1 MTGNETSEQRER
13 KKPGRVPTSCAECR
27 RLKLRCDRKVPC
39 ESCLKRGCGAICP
52 NGSLTS
58 AKGNRLVLA
67 NTGELHNK
75 IEVMSA
81 RIRDLE
87 DALRQAHSENFDRPH
102 PLLARSITVI
112 PQGSVPETS
121 PSTSQFGGS
130 CVAATKTE
138 TETVIDAFGTLTI
151 GTRGET
157 TFMSSTARSE
167 FLIQPPIKQGR
178 TGSSLI
184 DNPRLSRRVLDAW
197 GPVNDL
203 TPVDEELRKLVMGHL
218 PPLSEA
224 IRLCEIYLDWGK
236 TLWNP
241 LSRHELFDEI
251 LGSVY
256 RAESYEF
263 IPGPHD
269 LSLLF
274 SVFALAAL
282 FDFDR
287 PAYSVEAYEYHILSH
302 VALNFSPACMDT
314 TLHTVHAVLHIVQYL
329 DLSDLQMDPSRTYVF
344 IGLAVK
350 LGYRIGIHLHSAR
363 FKLEKSDVQKRS
375 TVFWQMFRMDTW
387 LSFYSGRPPNVS
399 PDWIDAPYPDG
410 ELAQS
415 GMGELEMSW
424 HSWSWRYS
432 RLLHDVLV
440 NAFGT
445 KIPTYKT
452 ILELD
457 RKIRDF
463 PIPPHLHPRCEQ
475 DGLKSS
481 ISAQMQRLYV
491 LASKEATLLNIHRRY
506 FSRALQDTPS
516 DLLKHKYGP
525 SVMAMYRSAWR
536 LIISHSQAVTNM
548 PDVMARMPIFWS
560 HAFSA
565 AIVMCMIVTRAPT
578 SSMAVSSLHELDV
591 VYDIFQKAVP
601 TTKIATVLLDP
612 ITKIW
617 RKGHEIVDH
626 PNADGVLS
634 RAELDRLG
642 GGSTRL
648 ISKNPPSPSSS
659 HTGSSPSSEADSSY
673 SGQSGIN
680 ISPGPSSSAFELSS
694 SIHPRIMQDMRSFN
708 WFEPSFAATGV
719 PDDVPLES
727 ISQALTDAR
736 FSQNVFGAELYTA
749 QQVSNT
755 NTFHPPRPRP
765 FNAQGE
771 HQPDGLVLDSAW
783 QSFVEQLG
791 F

>member
-1 MTGNETSEQRER
+1 MARPEITEQRER
-13 KKPGRVPTSCAECR
+13 KKPGRVATSCAECR

-39 ESCLKRGCGAICP
+39 ETCLKRGCGAICP

-58 AKGNRLVLA
+58 SKGNRLVLA
-67 NTGELHNK
+67 NTEELHNR

-81 RIRDLE
+81 RVRDLE
-87 DALRQAHSENFDRPH
+87 HALTQARSQGFDELH
-102 PLLARSITVI
+102 PLLAGSITDI
-112 PQGSVPETS
+112 SQGNVPESS
-121 PSTSQFGGS
+121 PSLGQSGAS
-130 CVAATKTE
+130 YAAATKTE

-167 FLIQPPIKQGR
+167 VRLPPPIKQGR
-178 TGSSLI
+178 ISSSLI

-197 GPVNDL
+197 MPDNDL
-203 TPVDEELRKLVMGHL
+203 TPVDDELRKLVMGHL
-218 PPLSEA
+218 PPWSEA
-224 IRLCEIYLDWGK
+224 IRLCDIYLDWGK

-241 LSRHELFDEI
+241 LSRHELFDGV

-256 RAESYEF
+256 RAESYES

-274 SVFALAAL
+274 GVFSLASL

-287 PAYSVEAYEYHILSH
+287 PAYSVEAYEYYILSH
-302 VALNFSPACMDT
+302 VALNFSSACTDT

-329 DLSDLQMDPSRTYVF
+329 DLSDLKMDPSRAYVF
-344 IGLAVK
+344 IGLAAK
-350 LGYRIGIHLHSAR
+350 LGYRVNLHGAR
-363 FKLEKSDVQKRS
+363 FKLKKSDIQKRS
-375 TVFWQMFRMDTW
+375 TVFWQMFLMDTW
-387 LSFYSGRPPNVS
+387 LSFYAGRPPNVS
-399 PDWIDAPYPDG
+399 PDWIDAPYPDDEFVVRGDKG
-410 ELAQS
+410 ES
-415 GMGELEMSW
+415 EMSW

-452 ILELD
+452 IVELD

-463 PIPPHLHPRCEQ
+463 PIPPHLRPRCEKEGPQ
-475 DGLKSS
+475 SS
-481 ISAQMQRLYV
+481 ISSQVQRLY
-491 LASKEATLLNIHRRY
+491 LLTSKEVTLLNLHRRY
-506 FSRALQDTPS
+506 FSQALQEAPS

-536 LIISHSQAVTNM
+536 LIIGHSQAVSNI
-548 PDVMARMPIFWS
+548 PDVIARVPIFWS

-565 AIVMCMIVTRAPT
+565 AIVMCMIATRAPT
-578 SSMAVSSLHELDV
+578 SNMAVSSLHELDV
-591 VYDIFQKAVP
+591 VYDVFQKAAP
-601 TTKIATVLLDP
+601 TTKIATVLLDH

-617 RKGHEIVDH
+617 RKGHEAVDH
-626 PNADGVLS
+626 PNADGALIS

-648 ISKNPPSPSSS
+648 ISNNSPLPS
-659 HTGSSPSSEADSSY
+659 HAGSSASSSSEAASDPYAGQNGIPVSS
-673 SGQSGIN
+673 
-680 ISPGPSSSAFELSS
+680 PRPSSVFELSS

-708 WFEPSFAATGV
+708 GFEPSFTAAATHT
-719 PDDVPLES
+719 ES
-727 ISQALTDAR
+727 LVQAMTDAQ
-736 FSQNVFGAELYTA
+736 FSQNVFDAELYAAAA
-749 QQVSNT
+749 QQQVL
-755 NTFHPPRPRP
+755 NTFPQP
-765 FNAQGE
+765 FAAQE
-771 HQPDGLVLDSAW
+771 MYRPDGLVLDSAW
-783 QSFVEQLG
+783 QRFVEQLG

>member
-1 MTGNETSEQRER
+1 MSGQETTEQRER
-13 KKPGRVPTSCAECR
+13 KKPGRVATSCAECR

-39 ESCLKRGCGAICP
+39 ETCLKRGCGAICP

-58 AKGNRLVLA
+58 SKGNRLVLA
-67 NTGELHNK
+67 NTEELHNR
-75 IEVMSA
+75 IEIMST
-81 RIRDLE
+81 RIRELE
-87 DALRQAHSENFDRPH
+87 DALRQAHSEDFDQPH
-102 PLLARSITVI
+102 PLLAGSITVI

-121 PSTSQFGGS
+121 PSLGESGAPFA
-130 CVAATKTE
+130 AATTTE

-167 FLIQPPIKQGR
+167 YLIQPPIKQGR
-178 TGSSLI
+178 ISSSLI

-197 GPVNDL
+197 MPDNDL
-203 TPVDEELRKLVMGHL
+203 TPVDDELRKLVMGHL

-224 IRLCEIYLDWGK
+224 IRLCDIYLDWGK

-241 LSRHELFDEI
+241 LSRHELFDGVLE
-251 LGSVY
+251 SVY
-256 RAESYEF
+256 RAESYES

-274 SVFALAAL
+274 SVFSLAAL

-287 PAYSVEAYEYHILSH
+287 PAYSVEAYEYYILSH
-302 VALNFSPACMDT
+302 VALNFSCACTDT

-329 DLSDLQMDPSRTYVF
+329 DLSDLQMDPSRAYVF

-363 FKLEKSDVQKRS
+363 FKLEKCDVQKRS
-375 TVFWQMFRMDTW
+375 VVFWQMFLMDTW
-387 LSFYSGRPPNVS
+387 LSFYAGRPPNVS
-399 PDWIDAPYPDG
+399 PDWIDAPYPDD
-410 ELAQS
+410 EFAAQS
-415 GMGELEMSW
+415 DKGEPEINW

-432 RLLHDVLV
+432 RLLHEVLV

-445 KIPTYKT
+445 KTPTYKT

-463 PIPPHLHPRCEQ
+463 PIPPHLQPRCEKE
-475 DGLKSS
+475 GPRSS
-481 ISAQMQRLYV
+481 ISSQVQRLY
-491 LASKEATLLNIHRRY
+491 LLTSKEATLLNLHRRY
-506 FSRALQDTPS
+506 FSQALQDAPT

-536 LIISHSQAVTNM
+536 LIISHSQMVANI
-548 PDVMARMPIFWS
+548 PDVIARVPIFWS

-591 VYDIFQKAVP
+591 VYDVFQKAAP

-617 RKGHEIVDH
+617 RKGHEAVDH
-626 PNADGVLS
+626 PNAEGVLS

-648 ISKNPPSPSSS
+648 ISKNSPSPS
-659 HTGSSPSSEADSSY
+659 HTSSSPSSEADPYVGQNGIRISS
-673 SGQSGIN
+673 
-680 ISPGPSSSAFELSS
+680 PPSSSSVFELSS

-708 WFEPSFAATGV
+708 GFEPSFAAVAT
-719 PDDVPLES
+719 PQES
-727 ISQALTDAR
+727 LVQALTDAQ
-736 FSQNVFGAELYTA
+736 FSQNVFDAELYAAAA
-749 QQVSNT
+749 QHQVL
-755 NTFHPPRPRP
+755 NTFPQP
-765 FNAQGE
+765 FGAQE
-771 HQPDGLVLDSAW
+771 VYKPDGVVLDATW
-783 QSFVEQLG
+783 QRFVEQLG